1 MFWNSF
7 ELFFNSFLQTF
18 LSVPVP
24 GTYQWSDQVN
34 LVLIMLD
41 AALTQSWAALAL
53 RKSL

>member
-7 ELFFNSFLQTF
+7 ELFFNIFLQTF
-18 LSVPVP
+18 HSVP